1 MDKHIVT
8 EKIKK
13 GYLNEDFL
21 FFNLKDQIENEFE
34 PHYHDFNKIIIFLS
48 GDVTYIIEG
57 KSYKLRPWDIL
68 LVGNNDLHLPLIS
81 ATAPYHRIILWLNP
95 SFLESHNRDHSDLL
109 SCFAVA
115 SKRKLNLI
123 RVGPDQVN
131 GLKQILGSLE
141 DEIQNKAFGSSILKN
156 ALFIQFIVTVNRL
169 FLAMDRHKKIDDIT
183 YDGRIEAILN
193 FINA

>member
-169 FLAMDRHKKIDDIT
+169 FLAMDRHKDNG
-183 YDGRIEAILN
+183 YN
-193 FINA
+193 